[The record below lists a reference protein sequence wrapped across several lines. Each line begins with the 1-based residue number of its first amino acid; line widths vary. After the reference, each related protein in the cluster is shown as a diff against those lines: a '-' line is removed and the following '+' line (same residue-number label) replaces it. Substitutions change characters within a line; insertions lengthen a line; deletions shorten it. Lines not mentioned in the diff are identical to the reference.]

1 MDHPAPR
8 ILIVEDDQRL
18 AELTAEYLQANG
30 YEVSVEGD
38 GLQVLGGELGQAL
51 VVFDDEDAGCGVVHG
66 FGLCLLFFSGLYRPL
81 RGLARSHKDRTAFMA
96 CTVPVG
102 AGVPAKRPVQET

>member
-30 YEVSVEGD
+30 YEISVEGD
-38 GLQVLGGELGQAL
+38 GAQPRGASST
-51 VVFDDEDAGCGVVHG
+51 ASPTWS
-66 FGLCLLFFSGLYRPL
+66 FS
-81 RGLARSHKDRTAFMA
+81 T
-96 CTVPVG
+96 
-102 AGVPAKRPVQET
+102 

>member
-1 MDHPAPR
+1 MDHPTPR

-38 GLQVLGGELGQAL
+38 G
-51 VVFDDEDAGCGVVHG
+51 
-66 FGLCLLFFSGLYRPL
+66 
-81 RGLARSHKDRTAFMA
+81 ARA
-96 CTVPVG
+96 
-102 AGVPAKRPVQET
+102 

>member
-1 MDHPAPR
+1 VGAGEPAKGPVQATEKQQTKAQAMDHPAPR

-38 GLQVLGGELGQAL
+38 GARAARRER
-51 VVFDDEDAGCGVVHG
+51 H
-66 FGLCLLFFSGLYRPL
+66 RL
-81 RGLARSHKDRTAFMA
+81 RR
-96 CTVPVG
+96 
-102 AGVPAKRPVQET
+102 